1 MKLAIQQTSSQIE
14 EGIEKSEEYRKELN
28 ERVLLINE
36 ENEKQSKQV
45 NDLLDYQCELDR
57 HFERV
62 IYVRSI
68 EYNISIRNYRICL
81 ILRRR

>member
-14 EGIEKSEEYRKELN
+14 EGIEKSEEYRKDLS
-28 ERVLLINE
+28 ERVDLINE
-36 ENEKQSKQV
+36 ENEKQLGQV
-45 NDLLDYQCELDR
+45 TDLLHYQCELDR

-68 EYNISIRNYRICL
+68 EYDISIRNYRIC
-81 ILRRR
+81 

>member
-68 EYNISIRNYRICL
+68 EYDISIRNYRIC
-81 ILRRR
+81 

>member
-1 MKLAIQQTSSQIE
+1 MKLAIKQTSSQLE

-68 EYNISIRNYRICL
+68 EYNISIRNYRIC
-81 ILRRR
+81 

>member
-28 ERVLLINE
+28 ERVLLIKE

-62 IYVRSI
+62 IYVI
-68 EYNISIRNYRICL
+68 L
-81 ILRRR
+81 I

>member
-28 ERVLLINE
+28 ERVLLIKE

-68 EYNISIRNYRICL
+68 EYDISIRNYRIC
-81 ILRRR
+81 

>member
-68 EYNISIRNYRICL
+68 EYNISIRNYRIC
-81 ILRRR
+81 

>member
-28 ERVLLINE
+28 ERVLLIKE

-45 NDLLDYQCELDR
+45 NDLLVYQCELDR

-68 EYNISIRNYRICL
+68 EYNISIRNYRIC
-81 ILRRR
+81 

>member
-28 ERVLLINE
+28 ERVLLIKE

-68 EYNISIRNYRICL
+68 EYNISIRNYRIC
-81 ILRRR
+81 